1 VRIERGTFN
10 TVNGVYSFTGP
21 FSTKGQVIYHAE
33 FAGDSSYQASTG
45 AVTVNVGSGAQTTT
59 TTISAS
65 TTAPTVGQKV
75 TFTVNLKSGTTGL
88 SKPVKLWCTLNG
100 VRIER
105 GTFNT
110 VNGVYS
116 FTGPFSTKGQVI
128 YHAEFAGDSQYG
140 ASSGTVTINVH

>member
-1 VRIERGTFN
+1 MLDWSYANGIGFN
-10 TVNGVYSFTGP
+10 HFHVWCPGGLSNYKVLGFEQVVADLQVYYPATGSAQP
-21 FSTKGQVIYHAE
+21 SYGQA
-33 FAGDSSYQASTG
+33 
-45 AVTVNVGSGAQTTT
+45 TT